1 MLLQTNKKGF
11 EIIFSKNIPLKHMVS
26 EMSGRG
32 NVLVLKCPVSAGEVF
47 GRGIVRS
54 GKCQSG
60 KSPSGKCQSGNCP
73 VGKLSTYQNIMTNIV

>member
-1 MLLQTNKKGF
+1 
-11 EIIFSKNIPLKHMVS
+11 MVS

-32 NVLVLKCPVSAGEVF
+32 NALVLKCPVSAGEVF

-54 GKCQSG
+54 GKCKSG
-60 KSPSGKCQSGNCP
+60 RVHQGSVTRGSVLGEYLSGNCP